1 MHNKVPFHLL
11 AEIHEIENNLVDSRN
26 ETRECHFILAAHIF
40 FWFIQIF
47 VFFFFGTQLRHFC
60 IEWCTIKPL
69 PSHIVQL
76 TWFHSLHI
84 PPCISFFHSMIST
97 AIFAASKHFTK
108 YFNFF
113 LFKLHL
119 FCKLLFYFFLWLTLV
134 FFCSIPLVYIERE
147 RARYRE
153 EEREEERKSER

>member
-1 MHNKVPFHLL
+1 MLIRMHNKVPFHLL

-26 ETRECHFILAAHIF
+26 DTRGRGCHFILAAHIF

-47 VFFFFGTQLRHFC
+47 VFFLFGNKLRHFC
-60 IEWCTIKPL
+60 IEWSTIKPL

-84 PPCISFFHSMIST
+84 PPCISFFHSMISI

-108 YFNFF
+108 YFNIFCSNCTY
-113 LFKLHL
+113 
-119 FCKLLFYFFLWLTLV
+119 FCKRLFYFFLRPTLV
-134 FFCSIPLVYIERE
+134 LFPFI
-147 RARYRE
+147 
-153 EEREEERKSER
+153 

>member
-26 ETRECHFILAAHIF
+26 DTRGCHVILAAHIF

-47 VFFFFGTQLRHFC
+47 VFFFFGTQLRYLC
-60 IEWCTIKPL
+60 IEWCTIKLL

-84 PPCISFFHSMIST
+84 PPCISFFHSVIST

-119 FCKLLFYFFLWLTLV
+119 FLQTVVLFLSSANISKYFFV
-134 FFCSIPLVYIERE
+134 SISVVYI
-147 RARYRE
+147 E
-153 EEREEERKSER
+153 EEREIERKSER